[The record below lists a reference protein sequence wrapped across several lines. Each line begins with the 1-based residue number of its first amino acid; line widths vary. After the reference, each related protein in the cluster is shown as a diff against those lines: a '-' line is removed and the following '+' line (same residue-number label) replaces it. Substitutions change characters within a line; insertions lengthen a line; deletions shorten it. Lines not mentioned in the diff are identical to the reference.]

1 MGIIRILNLR
11 IPARH
16 GVYEFEKNKEGIF
29 EIDIHMHLDLKNA
42 MLSDNLKDS
51 IDYSKVVELVTKT
64 FSNNNYNLIEYV
76 AGILCEK
83 IFKNYPIEKVIVKI
97 RKPHAPIRAD
107 LDTVEVEIERNKKN
121 RK

>member
-51 IDYSKVVELVTKT
+51 IDYSKVVELVKKI
-64 FSNNNYNLIEYV
+64 FFENDYNLIEYV
-76 AGILCEK
+76 AGRICEGILEK
-83 IFKNYPIEKVIVKI
+83 SPIQKVVIKI
-97 RKPHAPIRAD
+97 RKPHAPIDAD
-107 LDTVEVEIERNKKN
+107 LDTVEVEIERI